1 MAADGLNKIRAKE
14 WAEPLGVG
22 LKVTGEIFQMAGEAG
37 LPVIG
42 LIGKIIK
49 LTEIFVQLIAYYMIG
64 ACLKVGS
71 DILSPES
78 RSEMIQ
84 ENVKR
89 K

>member
-42 LIGKIIK
+42 LIGKFIPIDNFIR
-49 LTEIFVQLIAYYMIG
+49 L
-64 ACLKVGS
+64 CLSLKAS
-71 DILSPES
+71 
-78 RSEMIQ
+78 
-84 ENVKR
+84 
-89 K
+89 

>member
-42 LIGKIIK
+42 LIGNFFSFQKK
-49 LTEIFVQLIAYYMIG
+49 NIFY
-64 ACLKVGS
+64 
-71 DILSPES
+71 ILHPHH
-78 RSEMIQ
+78 
-84 ENVKR
+84 
-89 K
+89 

>member
-42 LIGKIIK
+42 LIGN
-49 LTEIFVQLIAYYMIG
+49 
-64 ACLKVGS
+64 
-71 DILSPES
+71 PEC
-78 RSEMIQ
+78 
-84 ENVKR
+84 
-89 K
+89 